1 MTILNVNNK
10 CFKINETKPWR
21 LQEEVEKLQAYISMP
36 ILSVT
41 DRNRI
46 SKDTVDLNN
55 INLIWLTFESTLPPT
70 AADRVLFS
78 GAQRTFI
85 ETDLV

>member
-10 CFKINETKPWR
+10 CFKINEAKPWR
-21 LQEEVEKLQAYISMP
+21 LQEEVEKSQAYISMP

-55 INLIWLTFESTLPPT
+55 INLI
-70 AADRVLFS
+70 
-78 GAQRTFI
+78 
-85 ETDLV
+85 